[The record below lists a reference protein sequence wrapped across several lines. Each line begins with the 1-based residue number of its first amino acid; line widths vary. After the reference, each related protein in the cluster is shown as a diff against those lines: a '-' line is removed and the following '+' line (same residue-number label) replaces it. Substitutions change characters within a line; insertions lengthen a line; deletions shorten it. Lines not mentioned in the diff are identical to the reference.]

1 MTAQPIP
8 VMIEASG
15 LCKYYGSFVAVH
27 DISFSIP
34 RGQVVAFLGPNGAGK
49 TTMMRML
56 TGYLAPSAGEAAIAG
71 HDVRQDRIAASARLG
86 YLPENGPMYPDMTPL
101 ELLRFFGEA
110 RRMPPATLRERMDAV
125 VDLCALELV
134 TEKPIGKLSR
144 GYRQRVGMAQA
155 LLHDP
160 DVLIM
165 DEPTAGLDPN
175 QIRQF
180 RENIQRLGRTKTLL
194 ISTHIL
200 HEADAVADRVL
211 LVNSGRLVFDGPVE
225 DLKEGGSLEQPFYR
239 LTAGGAAPAGSG
251 DGGTGGSGDEKS
263 AAAADGGGESG
274 DEAAAG
280 DGAAEKTAG
289 ATTAAGTGSAEP
301 KAQTD
306 AQAAGTAGGGGGGES
321 GDEAAAGGG
330 AEKTAGATT
339 AAGTTGAETKTE
351 TDAKAAG
358 AGVGGGESGDEAAAG
373 GGAEEK
379 TAGAT
384 TAAGTGSA
392 EPKAQT
398 DAPAAGAAD
407 AGGAVEPEAPGA
419 AADAGGTG
427 GEVPRADSSKA

>member
-1 MTAQPIP
+1 MP
-8 VMIEASG
+8 VMIEATG
-15 LCKYYGSFVAVH
+15 LSKYYGSFVAVH

-34 RGQVVAFLGPNGAGK
+34 QGQVVAFLGPNGAGK

-71 HDVRQDRIAASARLG
+71 HDVRRDRISASRRLG

-110 RRMPPATLRERMDAV
+110 RQMAPATLQERVEAV
-125 VDLCALELV
+125 VELCALELV

-211 LVNSGRLVFDGPVE
+211 LVDSGRLVFDGPVDE
-225 DLKEGGSLEQPFYR
+225 LKEDGSLEQPFYR
-239 LTAGGAAPAGSG
+239 LTGHGVLLPGDNGGEPDSGGEESAADEQGQAVAADTAAAGAAEPEAQG
-251 DGGTGGSGDEKS
+251 
-263 AAAADGGGESG
+263 AVAAADANDGGATEQDASDADARAES
-274 DEAAAG
+274 AAAG
-280 DGAAEKTAG
+280 DTEEQN
-289 ATTAAGTGSAEP
+289 S
-301 KAQTD
+301 
-306 AQAAGTAGGGGGGES
+306 S
-321 GDEAAAGGG
+321 
-330 AEKTAGATT
+330 
-339 AAGTTGAETKTE
+339 ET
-351 TDAKAAG
+351 
-358 AGVGGGESGDEAAAG
+358 
-373 GGAEEK
+373 
-379 TAGAT
+379 
-384 TAAGTGSA
+384 
-392 EPKAQT
+392 
-398 DAPAAGAAD
+398 
-407 AGGAVEPEAPGA
+407 
-419 AADAGGTG
+419 
-427 GEVPRADSSKA
+427 